1 MWVVQV
7 FPKLGPD
14 TKLLLVPPTYGSHN
28 PCTAGKPTVWCT
40 NQTYDQWLAINR
52 GNFVRPTDDSTAF
65 VFDLTGVCACRQTFY
80 RDWAFS
86 DERIIGFDP
95 WPLNAG
101 GPNTSSM
108 ALGLLQLPEILAE
121 YKALGKQILARDAAS
136 KAVGA

>member
-1 MWVVQV
+1 MG
-7 FPKLGPD
+7 KLGPD

-52 GNFVRPTDDSTAF
+52 GNFS
-65 VFDLTGVCACRQTFY
+65 FY

-95 WPLNAG
+95 WPLNPG

-121 YKALGKQILARDAAS
+121 YKAHITTMSGCEGCCTW
-136 KAVGA
+136 VH

>member
-52 GNFVRPTDDSTAF
+52 GNFVRPTDDSTALAF
-65 VFDLTGVCACRQTFY
+65 NLT
-80 RDWAFS
+80 
-86 DERIIGFDP
+86 
-95 WPLNAG
+95 
-101 GPNTSSM
+101 
-108 ALGLLQLPEILAE
+108 
-121 YKALGKQILARDAAS
+121 LARRLSTGTGRSRTSAS
-136 KAVGA
+136 LGSIRGR

>member
-52 GNFVRPTDDSTAF
+52 GNFVRPQTSPELRRSKTN
-65 VFDLTGVCACRQTFY
+65 LTQV
-80 RDWAFS
+80 
-86 DERIIGFDP
+86 
-95 WPLNAG
+95 
-101 GPNTSSM
+101 
-108 ALGLLQLPEILAE
+108 
-121 YKALGKQILARDAAS
+121 
-136 KAVGA
+136 